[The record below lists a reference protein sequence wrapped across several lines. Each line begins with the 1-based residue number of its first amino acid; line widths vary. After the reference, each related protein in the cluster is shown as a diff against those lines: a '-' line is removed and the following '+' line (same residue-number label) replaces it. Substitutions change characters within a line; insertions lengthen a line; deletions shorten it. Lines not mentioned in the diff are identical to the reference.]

1 MKKIKLF
8 ENFDDLPFSEDEID
22 EIFKSHFE
30 DIPKIDFIIET
41 GKSKRVD
48 GAVLVGDELLF
59 DINSVI
65 LVTVKPDIV
74 NVLNRTQILKM
85 NQIRDEYKYL
95 FDGVVKTLES
105 RGFEVDII
113 ISNTKF
119 LFYIYIK

>member
-1 MKKIKLF
+1 MKRIKLF
-8 ENFDDLPFSEDEID
+8 ENFDNLPFSEDEID
-22 EIFKSHFE
+22 EIFKSYFE

-41 GKSKRVD
+41 GETKRVN

-74 NVLNRTQILKM
+74 NVLNRSQILKM
-85 NQIRDEYKYL
+85 NQIRDEYKDL
-95 FDGVVKTLES
+95 FDGVVKTLKS
-105 RGFEVDII
+105 RGCEVDII
-113 ISNTKF
+113 NSNTKF